1 MGLYISHLDTVTIKQ
16 ERSLYVYLLDY
27 GWPDGQWQQLFKKHF
42 MRMADRASETG
53 AVVIGSP
60 RGIHFGNEVLNWHRV
75 GDLRGEDIFPGLLI
89 TKTHPSYFRETFS
102 DDEPADPGLD
112 ILLVIP
118 LRPFCRD
125 ETDFLCAIEG
135 VFSDL
140 KSGAELR
147 NFQIAKHDARRTLQH
162 GLGRRMVDA
171 IAVKPG
177 AFGVSL
183 DLKALLLGSGGT
195 K

>member
-27 GWPDGQWQQLFKKHF
+27 GWPDGQWEQLFKKHF

-53 AVVIGSP
+53 AVVIGSM
-60 RGIHFGNEVLNWHRV
+60 RGIHFGNEVLNWHGV
-75 GDLRGEDIFPGLLI
+75 GKLRGEDVLPGLLI
-89 TKTHPSYFRETFS
+89 TKTHPSYFRETFG
-102 DDEPADPGLD
+102 DDQPAEPGLD
-112 ILLVIP
+112 TLLVVP

-125 ETDFLCAIEG
+125 ETDFLQAVEG

-140 KSGAELR
+140 KSGAKLR
-147 NFQIAKHDARRTLQH
+147 DFEIAKHDARRNRET
-162 GLGRRMVDA
+162 GLGKRMIDA

-177 AFGVSL
+177 VFGVSV
-183 DLKALLLGSGGT
+183 DLKALLLGGA